1 MLLVTVGHPS
11 SDTQEAGVYMAL
23 DMELNWD
30 KVGLRWER

>member
-1 MLLVTVGHPS
+1 MLVTVGHPS
-11 SDTQEAGVYMAL
+11 SDTQEAGVYGS